1 MSILS
6 YLKELWRG
14 KDLYRIFMNQEC
26 TRHTIRGKV
35 LDIGSGL
42 KLASYHRFLQRDPS
56 ALIECLDLGFE
67 GNGSPEGVKQH
78 IDLEK
83 DYLPHAS
90 ESVDTVL
97 LFNVLEH
104 LYNYSL
110 ILSEIKRVLKAD
122 GQLIGVVPFL
132 VAYHPDPHDYW
143 RYTKETL
150 EKIFT
155 AVGFTHIAIRSFGY
169 GPGVAALSQM
179 EPVLPRWLKILLV
192 PKTLFFDWLVLKFRP
207 KMNKDKFPLG
217 LFFVV
222 KK

>member
-1 MSILS
+1 MSLWS
-6 YLKELWRG
+6 YFKELWRG

-26 TRHTIRGKV
+26 AQHIIGGKV

-42 KLASYHRFLQRDPS
+42 KLASYHRFLQRAPNTI
-56 ALIECLDLGFE
+56 IEFLDLEFE
-67 GNGSPEGVKQH
+67 DGGKQH

-83 DYLPHAS
+83 DFLSSAS

-97 LFNVLEH
+97 FFNVLEH
-104 LYNYSL
+104 LYNYSF
-110 ILSEIKRVLKAD
+110 ILSEIRRVLKVN

-132 VAYHPDPHDYW
+132 VGYHPDPHDYW

-150 EKIFT
+150 QKIFT
-155 AVGFTHIAIRSFGY
+155 EADFSNIEIKPFGY
-169 GPGVAALSQM
+169 GPSVAALSQM
-179 EPVLPRWLKILLV
+179 EPVLPRPLKILGVLGS
-192 PKTLFFDWLVLKFRP
+192 LFFDWFVLKFRP
-207 KMNKDKFPLG
+207 KMNKDKFSLG

>member
-1 MSILS
+1 MTFLTYLS
-6 YLKELWRG
+6 ELWRG

-26 TRHTIRGKV
+26 MRYSMRGKV

-42 KLASYHRFLQRDPS
+42 KLASYHRFLRREPS

-67 GNGSPEGVKQH
+67 GEGGGH

-110 ILSEIKRVLKAD
+110 VLSEIKRVLKPG
-122 GQLIGVVPFL
+122 GQLLGVVPFL

-150 EKIFT
+150 HKIFT
-155 AVGFTHIAIRSFGY
+155 AAGFSHIEIKSFGY

-179 EPVLPRWLKILLV
+179 EPVLPRPLKILGVLE
-192 PKTLFFDWLVLKFRP
+192 TLFFDWFVLKFRP